1 MEKEL
6 KAFEQKLGQLLELC
20 SSLRSDNQRLREE
33 LASSLDEALRRR
45 EQIDGARVRL
55 EKLIEQIPDQ
65 KP

>member
-20 SSLRSDNQRLREE
+20 SRLRSDNQRLREE